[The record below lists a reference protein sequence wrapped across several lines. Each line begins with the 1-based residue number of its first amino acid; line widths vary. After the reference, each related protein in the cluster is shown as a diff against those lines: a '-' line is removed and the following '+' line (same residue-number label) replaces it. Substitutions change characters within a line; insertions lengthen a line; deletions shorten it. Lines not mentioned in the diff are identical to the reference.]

1 MEKFYF
7 NRHLNGELIEDRKGL
22 RFVNE
27 EAACRYAVR
36 RAAAFIGR
44 VKDIADTH
52 LGIEVDDGS
61 RTRCIIKASITL
73 EKL

>member
-7 NRHLNGELIEDRKGL
+7 NRQLNGELIEDRKGL

-36 RAAAFIGR
+36 RAAAFIGKAR
-44 VKDIADTH
+44 DVADTH
-52 LGIEVDDGS
+52 LGIEVSDGS
-61 RTRCIIKASITL
+61 QTRCIVKASIVF
-73 EKL
+73 EKP

>member
-7 NRHLNGELIEDRKGL
+7 DRHLNGELTRKGL

-44 VKDIADTH
+44 VKDVADTH
-52 LGIEVDDGS
+52 LGIEVNDGS

-73 EKL
+73 EKP

>member
-7 NRHLNGELIEDRKGL
+7 NRQLNGELIEDHKGL

-27 EAACRYAVR
+27 EAACRYAVS

-52 LGIEVDDGS
+52 LGIEVNDGS
-61 RTRCIIKASITL
+61 RTRCIIRASIVV
-73 EKL
+73 EKP